1 MLPLFLGLILLSF
14 SSAQALAA
22 GTGPLGIPQHH
33 FSWRGTEAHPAGTD
47 LIQIELTETGY
58 SAYEQKK
65 VPERDS
71 QSTLSGTFVRASS
84 KKRPAEQGCLMLEE
98 AVYPLSGKRIGNLI
112 FVSSTI
118 FDDNH
123 LPNRTLVLQF
133 QVSSQGPVFQS
144 GATHLLQTGEVF
156 PLQVKLQRI

>member
-1 MLPLFLGLILLSF
+1 MLPFFLGLTLLSF
-14 SSAQALAA
+14 STAQALAA
-22 GTGPLGIPQHH
+22 ETGPLEIPQRRWT
-33 FSWRGTEAHPAGTD
+33 WRGTETHAAGTD

-58 SAYEQKK
+58 SAHEQKK
-65 VPERDS
+65 VPERAS

-84 KKRPAEQGCLMLEE
+84 KKRPAEEGCLMPEE

-118 FDDNH
+118 FDDHH

-133 QVSSQGPVFQS
+133 QVSSQGRIFQG
-144 GATHLLQTGEVF
+144 GATHLLHTGEVF
-156 PLQVKLQRI
+156 PLRVKLQRI